1 MLARHLFNSGV
12 PVLVVVEL
20 RLLFASLLLGAWLLV
35 FHRRELAVPPAHRL
49 RLLVLAVF
57 GVATVQAS
65 YYTTVAM
72 VGVGLAILLQY
83 LAPALVVLYDRATG
97 RAPLTRQK
105 VVALGLATAG
115 TALLVLADPGGMIR
129 AKPLGV
135 ALGLVSAL
143 CYAFYIVF
151 GKEAVARLPQLT
163 VNFYSFF
170 VAALVWMVAVPPWRL
185 ATAGYSAT
193 QWAWFAAIAVFS
205 VLVPFG
211 LFYRGLARLE
221 AWRAGLTA
229 MLEPV
234 IAALSAWAFLGEGLA
249 PAQWLGAG
257 LLLGGIAWM
266 QWEERSVG

>member
-1 MLARHLFNSGV
+1 V

-20 RLLFASLLLGAWLLV
+20 RLLFASLLLGAWMLV
-35 FHRRELAVPPAHRL
+35 FRRRELVVPRAHWVRVV
-49 RLLVLAVF
+49 VLGLF

-65 YYTTVAM
+65 YYKTVAL
-72 VGVGLAILLQY
+72 VGVGLAILMQY
-83 LAPALVVLYDRATG
+83 LAPALVVLYDRVTG
-97 RAPLTRQK
+97 RAPLTRNK
-105 VVALGLATAG
+105 VVALGLALAG
-115 TALLVLADPGGMIR
+115 TALLVLADPRGMIR
-129 AKPLGV
+129 AQPLGI
-135 ALGLVSAL
+135 ALGLVSAV
-143 CYAFYIVF
+143 CFAFYIVI

-163 VNFYSFF
+163 VNFYGFAI
-170 VAALVWMVAVPPWRL
+170 AALVWAFAVPPWRL

-193 QWAWFAAIAVFS
+193 QWGLFRAIAVFS

-266 QWEERSVG
+266 QWEERSVV